1 MEFNQNHF
9 FYKDTSKWR
18 LWRGGVKNFLDLGEK
33 SFKKT
38 AKAWKTGVSQLG
50 YSHLVL
56 WPLRSVEEMLAVRAA
71 ANFFAHFWTF
81 LKNWIFFWKIGFLV
95 GKDPEEK
102 LQLNPW
108 INVTWY
114 RHMSIF
120 KQGQGIVLTVFEL
133 YLA

>member
-1 MEFNQNHF
+1 MKGYSYNKAILHSTMIFLRKTIISSEITWNLIKIT

-38 AKAWKTGVSQLG
+38 AKAWKTGLSQLG

-56 WPLRSVEEMLAVRAA
+56 WPLRSVEEMLPVRAV

-81 LKNWIFFWKIGFLV
+81 WKIGFFLKNWILGWKGPW
-95 GKDPEEK
+95 GKIAVK
-102 LQLNPW
+102 SLW
-108 INVTWY
+108 
-114 RHMSIF
+114 
-120 KQGQGIVLTVFEL
+120 
-133 YLA
+133 